1 MTPIRTILADDE
13 QPSRERLRLALAGYP
28 GIDIIAEAANG
39 AQALE
44 LIRSLRPQLV
54 FLDIQMP
61 LMTGFEVLRQLKTR
75 PSVIFITAYDEYAL
89 KAFEVHAVDYLLK
102 PFSKERLYDALNH
115 ALENAGRTS
124 DRDETSVK
132 IDSLVHDH
140 IRREPYIS
148 RLSIKTG
155 RVYHVLP
162 VSQVDFFKAED
173 GLVFW
178 VEGQDRH
185 LVDETLVDLE
195 SRLNPGQFMRVHRN
209 ALVNMAAIKN
219 VVALGRGRL
228 AADFSSGQ
236 RVDIGRSHLEDFRKV
251 MSLHRSSL
259 KIHRSHD

>member
-28 GIDIIAEAANG
+28 GLEIIAEAANG
-39 AQALE
+39 VQALE

-89 KAFEVHAVDYLLK
+89 RAFEVHALDYLLK

-115 ALENAGRTS
+115 ALGNPGSHA
-124 DRDETSVK
+124 
-132 IDSLVHDH
+132 DSGTDAKVARLVEDH
-140 IRREPYIS
+140 VRREPYIS

-155 RVYHVLP
+155 RIYRVLP
-162 VSQVDFFKAED
+162 VRQVDFFKAGN

-185 LVDETLVDLE
+185 LVDETLTDLE
-195 SRLNPGQFMRVHRN
+195 SRLDPASFMRVHRN
-209 ALVNMAAIKN
+209 ALVNVAAISRI
-219 VVALGRGRL
+219 VALGRGRL
-228 AADFSSGQ
+228 AAEFSSGL
-236 RVDIGRSHLEDFRKV
+236 RVDIGRSHLDAFRKA

>member
-13 QPSRERLRLALAGYP
+13 QPSRQRLRLALAGYP
-28 GIDIIAEAANG
+28 GIEIIAEAANG

-44 LIRSLRPQLV
+44 LIRGLRPQLV

-89 KAFEVHAVDYLLK
+89 RAFEIHALDYLLK
-102 PFSKERLYDALNH
+102 PFSKERLCDALNH
-115 ALENAGRTS
+115 ALGNLGRHA
-124 DRDETSVK
+124 DGDETLAKV
-132 IDSLVHDH
+132 DSLVQDH
-140 IRREPYIS
+140 IRREPYIN

-155 RVYHVLP
+155 RMYRVLP

-178 VEGQDRH
+178 VEGQARH
-185 LVDETLVDLE
+185 LVDETLADLE
-195 SRLNPGQFMRVHRN
+195 SRLNPGHFMRVHRN
-209 ALVNMAAIKN
+209 ALVNMAAIST

-228 AADFSSGQ
+228 AAEFQSGQ
-236 RVDIGRSHLEDFRKV
+236 RVDIGRSHLEGFRKA

>member
-13 QPSRERLRLALAGYP
+13 QPSRERLGLALAGYP
-28 GIDIIAEAANG
+28 GIQIIAEAANG
-39 AQALE
+39 VQALE

-89 KAFEVHAVDYLLK
+89 RAFEIHALDYLLK
-102 PFSKERLYDALNH
+102 PFSRERLYDALNH
-115 ALENAGRTS
+115 ALENLGRHADGEINIKV
-124 DRDETSVK
+124 DR
-132 IDSLVHDH
+132 LVEDH
-140 IRREPYIS
+140 VRRDPYIS
-148 RLSIKTG
+148 RLSMKQG
-155 RVYHVLP
+155 RAYRVLP
-162 VSQVDFFKAED
+162 VRQVDFFKAED

-178 VEGQDRH
+178 VEGNDRH
-185 LVDETLVDLE
+185 LVDETLGDLE
-195 SRLNPGQFMRVHRN
+195 ARLDPASFMRVHRN
-209 ALVNMAAIKN
+209 ALVNMAAISR

-228 AADFSSGQ
+228 AAEFPSGQ
-236 RVDIGRSHLEDFRKV
+236 QVDIGRSHLNAFRQA

>member
-1 MTPIRTILADDE
+1 MTPTRTILADDE

-28 GIDIIAEAANG
+28 GIEIIAEAANG

-61 LMTGFEVLRQLKTR
+61 LMTGLEVLRQLKAR

-89 KAFEVHAVDYLLK
+89 RAFEVHALDYLLK
-102 PFSKERLYDALNH
+102 PFSKERLYDALDH
-115 ALENAGRTS
+115 AIGNLGRNADGDTNAKV
-124 DRDETSVK
+124 DR
-132 IDSLVHDH
+132 LVEDH

-148 RLSIKTG
+148 RLSIKQG
-155 RVYHVLP
+155 RAYRVLP
-162 VSQVDFFKAED
+162 VRQVDFLKAED

-195 SRLNPGQFMRVHRN
+195 TRLDPAQFMRVHRN
-209 ALVNMAAIKN
+209 ALVNIDAISR
-219 VVALGRGRL
+219 VIALGRGRL
-228 AADFSSGQ
+228 TAEFLSGQ
-236 RVDIGRSHLEDFRKV
+236 RVDIGRSHQDAFRKA
-251 MSLHRSSL
+251 MSLHRSSF
-259 KIHRSHD
+259 KNHRSHD